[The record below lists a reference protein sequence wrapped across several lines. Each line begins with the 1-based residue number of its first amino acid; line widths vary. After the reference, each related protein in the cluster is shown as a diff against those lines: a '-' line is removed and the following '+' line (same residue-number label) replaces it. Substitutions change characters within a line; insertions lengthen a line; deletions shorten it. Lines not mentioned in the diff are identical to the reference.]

1 MSEGKTLDIGA
12 KCIYN
17 MTNYEWDQ
25 AKREVNLNKHGV
37 DFADIE
43 YFQWDSAIVGR
54 SDRQGE
60 TRYIGVGLL
69 QGRLHVVVFT
79 DRDNKTRIISL
90 RRANQEERLRYAATI
105 Y

>member
-1 MSEGKTLDIGA
+1 MAKTLDVGA

-37 DFADIE
+37 DFAEIE
-43 YFQWDSAIVGR
+43 HFDWDSAIVGR

-60 TRYIGVGLL
+60 TRYIGVGYL

-79 DRDNKTRIISL
+79 DRDNATRIISL
-90 RRANQEERLRYAATI
+90 RRASQEERLRYAATI